1 MAEPTTVTYPPVFIG
16 VTVAF
21 GGQVWTFSGNNPPPE
36 LTSRDTAVAI
46 ALLNRALEELG
57 ASYGG

>member
-1 MAEPTTVTYPPVFIG
+1 MAEPTTVTYSPEFIG

-46 ALLNRALEELG
+46 ALLDRALEELG
-57 ASYGG
+57 VRSDG